1 MRIAR
6 DKRHFG
12 GAPER
17 GLSLVELM
25 VSMVLGAILSTGLIS
40 TYLGAKQNA
49 FYDEQL
55 ARMQE
60 SGRYAMRLL
69 SRELAM
75 VGFYGG
81 ILSVEG
87 VAPVSVGRDCSDQN
101 WALDAENPLDFVN
114 DYPGKSVPVS
124 QTATALTCLPSK
136 AIQINTDL
144 LVIKRTAGEASLRH
158 GVIADGLTASASAAE
173 VWYFRLAS
181 DGAAEWE
188 KLRPIDFFDPARA
201 APSVSYWKAISRVF
215 FIRRYSESDVQGNG
229 IPTLC
234 METLAG
240 DGMTSRCLVE
250 GVEDLQ
256 FEFGIDTDA
265 DGVPNQ
271 YKSVPTGAEM
281 KYAVIAKIYILLR
294 SVSMIP
300 GYDDKRSYSLGQKTL
315 PARRDSYLRRVIS
328 SSILLRNQIKP
339 LG

>member
-1 MRIAR
+1 MSIAR
-6 DKRHFG
+6 DKRNSG

-25 VSMVLGAILSTGLIS
+25 VSMLLGTILITGLIS
-40 TYLGAKQNA
+40 TYLGARQNA

-81 ILSVEG
+81 IPSVEG
-87 VAPVSVGRDCSDQN
+87 VTPVSVGRDCSDRN
-101 WALDAENPLDFVN
+101 WALDVENPLDFVN

-124 QTATALTCLPSK
+124 QTATALTCLYSK
-136 AIQINTDL
+136 AIQTNTDL
-144 LVIKRTAGEASLRH
+144 LVIKRTAGEASLRR
-158 GVIADGLTASASAAE
+158 GVIAEGLTTSTAE

-181 DGAAEWE
+181 GGVAEWE
-188 KLRPIDFFDPARA
+188 KLRPIDFLDPARA
-201 APSVSYWKAISRVF
+201 VPSVSYWKAISRVF
-215 FIRRYSESDVQGNG
+215 FIRRYSERDVQGNG

-240 DGMTSRCLVE
+240 DEMTSRCLVE

-281 KYAVIAKIYILLR
+281 KYAVIAKIHILLR
-294 SVSMIP
+294 SASMIP
-300 GYDDKRSYSLGQKTL
+300 GYDDKKSYSLGQKTL